1 MKAPKIM
8 VNTIV
13 AVTHLEHRQTWMR
26 IVEVTL
32 RMEVA
37 LRKEKQD
44 QVWEEIQDRDVFY
57 LQN

>member
-1 MKAPKIM
+1 M
-8 VNTIV
+8 VNAIV
-13 AVTHLEHRQTWMR
+13 AVTCLEHRQTWMR

-57 LQN
+57 L